1 MKRIASSFGRDWS
14 RSEEH
19 SHGSA
24 ARFGPYPTEPLPRFF
39 LEGKARGALECGREE
54 EGLNTGPLA
63 ALAAAVAVVAIPS
76 AFAADQADAPATLD
90 FFSSGGGAHAGW
102 TADSGSRALEIHVTE
117 TGYAGAEVHAAAG
130 LSTSSVQGASYEL
143 KAAAPGP
150 SLGSPRLVIRFSDGG
165 SAQLRPLAWTTTW
178 QRVGDPNWDNRGGSC
193 GPFRFQTTWRVIQS
207 CHAGTSIVDEYLTTD
222 PGKPNDFLIDELHT
236 AGND

>member
-1 MKRIASSFGRDWS
+1 VK
-14 RSEEH
+14 
-19 SHGSA
+19 
-24 ARFGPYPTEPLPRFF
+24 
-39 LEGKARGALECGREE
+39 
-54 EGLNTGPLA
+54 TGPLA

-76 AFAADQADAPATLD
+76 AFAADQADTSATLG

-102 TADSGSRALEIHVTE
+102 TTDSGSQALEIHVTE
-117 TGYAGAEVHAAAG
+117 TGYAGAEVDDLAG
-130 LSTSSVQGASYEL
+130 LSPSSVDGASYEL

-178 QRVGDPNWDNRGGSC
+178 QKVGDPNWDNRGGSC
-193 GPFRFQTTWRVIQS
+193 GLRFQTTWRVIQS

-222 PGKPNDFLIDELHT
+222 PGKPNDFLIARLET
-236 AGND
+236 GN